1 MTLSSEQ
8 PRLRDA
14 FRTQLLSTPL
24 GWTSLAL
31 AGGILLHIDRAPLWV
46 WVSAF
51 ALIVWRLAAA
61 SVRTVRLPGK
71 ITRALIAFAF
81 VGAVFV
87 GFHTLN
93 GLIAGTWLLLLMCTV
108 KLLETHARRDQY
120 IVVGGTLFL
129 LLAACLERQNL
140 LRTPLYVLEMWLCC
154 ATFAIIGYS
163 PDTSAGEAATRQP
176 ENRVGWRGALEGSSA
191 FDTRAAFLLS
201 GRALLYS
208 LPLAVILFLVF
219 PRLPGAFWALPRSED
234 AETGLSDKMSPGS
247 ISQLTSSYD
256 IAFRAKFQGAPPPP
270 SERYW
275 RGPVL
280 HKFDGYTWS
289 REFDD
294 AYRAQPLQYLGP
306 AYRYRIS
313 LEPSQQR
320 WWLTLDT
327 ATGSPDQRVAFTYDY
342 ELIANDPVTSLTTY
356 DAVSHTQTR
365 PTTPLSRLARH
376 NETELPAGRNTRSI
390 ELARD
395 MRSRSG
401 SDRAF
406 VGAVLEYLRTGGFV
420 YSLTPPLLDYNSVDD
435 FIFNTR
441 SGFCGHYASAF
452 VTLMRAADVPARV
465 VTGYLGGEW
474 NPIGEY
480 FIVRQSDA
488 HSWAEVWLEGRGWT
502 RVDPTVVV
510 EPERLTRG
518 MLDLLPGAGSTETR
532 LVRASPTLVELLHRW
547 DALNTWWND
556 HVLKF
561 DYRSQLRLLS
571 RLGFRSPNA
580 AMLGRAF
587 VLALLAWLGWIAWH
601 FGRGSPQR
609 RPDRLARAYARLCR
623 KLARIGMPRPPYLG
637 PIAYADA
644 VGERR
649 PDIAA
654 GVRSLLTRYAEL
666 RYGPPGGDSQGSG
679 AAGFEREVASFERDV
694 ARLSLAKAP

>member
-1 MTLSSEQ
+1 MTLLSEELAHGSAGS
-8 PRLRDA
+8 RLRDVV
-14 FRTQLLSTPL
+14 RTQLISTPL

-31 AGGILLHIDRAPLWV
+31 VGGVLLHIDRAPLWV
-46 WVSAF
+46 WVTAF
-51 ALIVWRLAAA
+51 ALVVWRLAAA
-61 SVRTVRLPGK
+61 AIRTVRLPGK
-71 ITRALIAFAF
+71 LTRALIAFAL
-81 VGAVFV
+81 VGAVFA

-108 KLLETHARRDQY
+108 KLTETHARRDQY

-129 LLAACLERQNL
+129 VLAACLERQSL
-140 LRTPLYVLEMWLCC
+140 LRTPLYVLETWLCC
-154 ATFAIIGYS
+154 ATFAIIAYS
-163 PDTSAGEAATRQP
+163 PDAGGKDGLARPST
-176 ENRVGWRGALEGSSA
+176 
-191 FDTRAAFLLS
+191 FDSRAAFLLA

-219 PRLPGAFWALPRSED
+219 PRLPGAFWALPRSEG
-234 AETGLSDKMSPGS
+234 AETGLSDRMSPGS

-256 IAFRAKFQGAPPPP
+256 IAFRVKFQGAAPPPR
-270 SERYW
+270 ERYW

-289 REFDD
+289 REFDA
-294 AYRAQPLQYLGP
+294 AYSAAPLQYLGP
-306 AYRYRIS
+306 AYHYRVS

-320 WWLTLDT
+320 WWLALDT
-327 ATGSPDQRVAFTYDY
+327 ATGSPDRRVAFTYDY
-342 ELIANDPVTSLTTY
+342 ELIAADPVTALTTY
-356 DAVSHTQTR
+356 DVVSHTQTR
-365 PTTPLSRLARH
+365 PTSPLSPLARH
-376 NETELPAGRNTRSI
+376 NETELPTGRNTRSI
-390 ELARD
+390 HLARE
-395 MRSRSG
+395 MHERAG

-435 FIFNTR
+435 FLFNTR

-452 VTLMRAADVPARV
+452 VTLMRAAGLPARV

-474 NPIGEY
+474 NPIGDY

-502 RVDPTVVV
+502 RVDPTAVV

-518 MLDLLPGAGSTETR
+518 MLDLLPGAASTQTR
-532 LVRASPTLVELLHRW
+532 LVRASPALIELLHRW
-547 DALNTWWND
+547 DAVNTWWNE

-561 DYRSQLRLLS
+561 DYHSQLSLLS
-571 RLGFRSPNA
+571 HLGFRSPNA
-580 AMLGRAF
+580 EMLGWAF
-587 VLALLAWLGWIAWH
+587 VTVLLMWLGWIAWH

-623 KLARIGMPRPPYLG
+623 KLAGVGMPRPSHLG
-637 PIAYADA
+637 PLAYADA

-649 PDIAA
+649 PDLAV
-654 GVRSLLTRYAEL
+654 GVRSLLTRYADL
-666 RYGPPGGDSQGSG
+666 RYGAP
-679 AAGFEREVASFERDV
+679 REKSRADDVASFERDV
-694 ARLSLAKAP
+694 ARLSITKAS